1 VTKTTKWIL
10 WTSFLL
16 GLPAL
21 LPLAGALVVP
31 YLNGMVPTGFIEYDM
46 PYYYAEG
53 RAYFDRG
60 FQLTYGNP
68 YAGYNS
74 PAIYFQPQTFL
85 LGLLHETGLAPGVS
99 FNLFGLAALFF
110 AAIAAVV
117 FYIEVVGAQ
126 TTAKKI
132 GLLCFFWGGGIFTLW
147 GGGRALFESHR
158 FSAIWEVEPT
168 YGWWMLN
175 YGRNLVYPL
184 EAFYHGLFLFAL
196 LALMRR
202 RLALSLALATVL
214 CISHPFTGVSLILTL
229 IAYSGVELVL
239 RSGVVKLWFMI
250 GAMIVAALDVAYYL
264 VFLNRFTDHRVLQQ
278 QWEHAWV
285 HSPLPWLYPP
295 KTFVAAL
302 ILVGVLAIW
311 RLATPVS
318 GLSQLEATRLKS
330 MRPAGNIDLQNSRK
344 SPRLHWIR
352 SSSFFRYLRDPR
364 VRLFLVMFVVV
375 FALTQHNLVIRPMQ
389 PIHFAHGY
397 DWTALFF
404 LGAPVLIGLIDS
416 ILKLSRPIARYGAL
430 ALLLG
435 LFLLDNAA
443 WLVKIAID
451 NEFIVSLTKDEDG
464 ALNWLS
470 KNARPGDL
478 VICQDEMLSYLVPT
492 YSPALAWQGHLKN
505 TPYLGLRHDEVE
517 RVFNQGQALPEWK
530 RHGVIYVSPA
540 TWVPPADLSLER
552 RYANSDLAI
561 WATP

>member
-1 VTKTTKWIL
+1 MPEIEVPLQRTAPPPVTKTTKWIL

-175 YGRNLVYPL
+175 YGRNLVYPT
-184 EAFYHGLFLFAL
+184 EALYHGLFLFSL
-196 LALMRR
+196 LALMRK
-202 RLALSLALATVL
+202 RLALSLALAALL
-214 CISHPFTGVSLILTL
+214 CACHPFTGVSLILVL
-229 IAYSGVELVL
+229 IAYAALELIL
-239 RSGVVKLWFMI
+239 RSGAANLWFLV
-250 GAMIVAALDVAYYL
+250 GAMVIAALDVAYYL
-264 VFLNRFTDHRVLQQ
+264 VFLNRFTDHQVLQR
-278 QWEHAWV
+278 QWEHAWLY
-285 HSPLPWLYPP
+285 SPRPWLYPP
-295 KTFVAAL
+295 KTFIAAL
-302 ILVGVLAIW
+302 ILVGCLAIW
-311 RLATPVS
+311 RLAS
-318 GLSQLEATRLKS
+318 S
-330 MRPAGNIDLQNSRK
+330 RPRCM
-344 SPRLHWIR
+344 
-352 SSSFFRYLRDPR
+352 RDPQ
-364 VRLFLVMFVVV
+364 VRLFAVMFVVI
-375 FALTQHNLVIRPMQ
+375 FALTQHNLVMHPMQ

-404 LGAPVLIGLIDS
+404 LGAPVLIGLLDS
-416 ILKLSRPIARYGAL
+416 ILKLSAPMARYGAL

-443 WLVKIAID
+443 WLVKVAIN
-451 NEFIVSLTKDEDG
+451 NEYIISLTQGQSG

-470 KNARPGDL
+470 QNAKPGDM
-478 VICQDEMLSYLVPT
+478 VVCQNMDLSYLVPT
-492 YSPALAWQGHLKN
+492 YTPALAWQGHLKN
-505 TPYLGLRHDEVE
+505 TPYLGRRHEEVE

-530 RHGVIYVSPA
+530 RHGVLYVSPA
-540 TWVPPADLSLER
+540 AWAPPADLSLVE
-552 RYANSDLAI
+552 RYANGEFAI